1 MTNFIPELPPVYGV
15 DAMRALISLSL
26 LFFCGAIAF
35 GQDMATTQMNR
46 AEMRQEILA
55 EADLLQR
62 ELNHLKRVVKYVRPS
77 IVHIETTTANQSGY
91 ASSSQ
96 VDEAGAGIIFQHD
109 KSYFVLTNRHVIN
122 QAPLERI
129 KIYLEDGR
137 GIKAK
142 RVLTDRDTD
151 VAVVEVESDRL
162 IPAEVGDSSQVE
174 VGEKVF
180 AVGSPFGLSQTV
192 TYGIIRAVVRRNIQ
206 LGRQGLKL
214 QNFFQTDAAINPGN
228 SGGPL
233 INLRGEVI
241 GLNTAIASNSGGND
255 GIGFAIPI
263 HAALGVAEQLLE
275 NGQVA
280 RAFFGVRMDADF
292 DAAAANKIGLFRAH
306 GAKVSGITPGSPAE
320 AAMIEVGDVIT
331 KFYGQEVED
340 DLQLI
345 NIVSLC
351 PLDEDIRV
359 EIFRD
364 GKFIEKTVRLASR
377 KQFEN

>member
-1 MTNFIPELPPVYGV
+1 
-15 DAMRALISLSL
+15 MRNSLSL
-26 LFFCGAIAF
+26 CLVLVFVGV
-35 GQDMATTQMNR
+35 GYSQDRTIEPPDR
-46 AEMRQEILA
+46 ASLREEILA

-62 ELNHLKRVVKYVRPS
+62 ELNHLKRVVRYVRPS
-77 IVHIETTTANQSGY
+77 IVHIESTTAGNGF
-91 ASSSQ
+91 ASSKE
-96 VDEAGAGIIFQHD
+96 VEEAGAGIIFKHND
-109 KSYFVLTNRHVIN
+109 GFFVLTNRHVIN
-122 QAPLERI
+122 QAPIERI
-129 KIYLEDGR
+129 RIYLEDGR
-137 GIKAK
+137 LIKAK

-151 VAVVEVESDRL
+151 VAVVEVDADRL
-162 IPAEVGDSSQVE
+162 VPAEVGDSSQVE

-192 TYGIIRAVVRRNIQ
+192 TYGIISAVGRRNLQ

-263 HAALGVAEQLLE
+263 HAALGVAEQLIE

-292 DAAAANKIGLFRAH
+292 NAAQAAKIGLFRAR
-306 GAKVSGITPGSPAE
+306 GAMVSGITPGSPAE
-320 AAMIEVGDVIT
+320 SAKIEIGDVIT
-331 KFYGQEVED
+331 RFYGQEVED

-351 PLDEDIRV
+351 PLDEEIRFQIYR
-359 EIFRD
+359 E
-364 GKFIEKTVRLASR
+364 GKFIQKTVRLTTRSS
-377 KQFEN
+377 FEN

>member
-1 MTNFIPELPPVYGV
+1 
-15 DAMRALISLSL
+15 MRTLVTLTLLLI
-26 LFFCGAIAF
+26 CGNIAVA
-35 GQDMATTQMNR
+35 QDLATTQKNR

-91 ASSSQ
+91 ASSNQ
-96 VDEAGAGIIFQHD
+96 VDEAGAGVIFQHNN
-109 KSYFVLTNRHVIN
+109 SYFVLTNRHVIN

-137 GIKAK
+137 EIKPK

-151 VAVVEVESDRL
+151 VAVVEVEADRL
-162 IPAEVGDSSQVE
+162 IPAEVGDSSRVE

-192 TYGIIRAVVRRNIQ
+192 TYGIISAVGRRNLQ

-263 HAALGVAEQLLE
+263 HAALSVAQQLLE
-275 NGQVA
+275 HGQVA

-292 DAAAANKIGLFRAH
+292 DAVAASKIGLFRAH

-351 PLDEDIRV
+351 PLEEDIRV
-359 EIFRD
+359 EIYRN
-364 GKFIEKTVRLASR
+364 GQFIEKTVRLASR

>member
-1 MTNFIPELPPVYGV
+1 
-15 DAMRALISLSL
+15 MRSYLSLSL
-26 LFFCGAIAF
+26 VLLVSTIAS
-35 GQDMATTQMNR
+35 GQERYVSPMER
-46 AEMRQEILA
+46 AELREEILA
-55 EADLLQR
+55 EADFLQR
-62 ELNHLKRVVKYVRPS
+62 HLNHLKRVVKFVRPS
-77 IVHIETTTANQSGY
+77 IVHIETTMAGNGFSRN
-91 ASSSQ
+91 SE
-96 VDEAGAGIIFQHD
+96 VDEAGAGIIFSHG
-109 KSYFVLTNRHVIN
+109 KGFFILTNRHVIN

-129 KIYLEDGR
+129 RIYLEDGR
-137 GIKAK
+137 LIRAK

-151 VAVVEVESDRL
+151 VAVVEVDAERL
-162 IPAEVGDSSQVE
+162 VPAEVGDSSRVE
-174 VGEKVF
+174 VGEMVF

-192 TYGIIRAVVRRNIQ
+192 TYGIISAVGRRNLQ

-263 HAALGVAEQLLE
+263 HAALSVAEQLIE
-275 NGQVA
+275 KGQVA

-292 DAAAANKIGLFRAH
+292 DAAAAKEIGLFRAR
-306 GAKVSGITPGSPAE
+306 GAKVSGVTPGSPAE
-320 AAMIEVGDVIT
+320 AAKIQVGDIIT
-331 KFYGQEVED
+331 KFHGQEVED

-351 PLDEDIRV
+351 PLDEDIRF

-364 GKFIEKTVRLASR
+364 GKFVEMTVRLAAR
-377 KQFEN
+377 NRFEN

>member
-1 MTNFIPELPPVYGV
+1 MKGYAPTTSPRFGS
-15 DAMRALISLSL
+15 DAMRSFLALSL
-26 LFFCGAIAF
+26 VLLVTGLSA
-35 GQDMATTQMNR
+35 GQDLQFVSADR
-46 AEMRQEILA
+46 AAQREEILA
-55 EADLLQR
+55 EADFLQR
-62 ELNHLKRVVKYVRPS
+62 ELNHLKRVVRYVRPS
-77 IVHIETTTANQSGY
+77 IVHIETTMAGNGFSK
-91 ASSSQ
+91 SSE
-96 VDEAGAGIIFQHD
+96 VDEAGAGIIFKHE
-109 KSYFVLTNRHVIN
+109 KSFFVLTNRHVIN

-129 KIYLEDGR
+129 RIYLEDGR
-137 GIKAK
+137 QIKAK

-151 VAVVEVESDRL
+151 VAVVEVDSDRL
-162 IPAEVGDSSQVE
+162 IAAEVGDSSQVE

-192 TYGIIRAVVRRNIQ
+192 TYGIISAVGRRNLQ

-263 HAALGVAEQLLE
+263 HAALGVAEQLIE
-275 NGQVA
+275 KGQVA

-292 DAAAANKIGLFRAH
+292 DAAGAKEIGLFRAR
-306 GAKVSGITPGSPAE
+306 GAKVSGVTPGSPAE
-320 AAMIEVGDVIT
+320 AAMIQVGDVIT

-351 PLDEDIRV
+351 PLDEDIRF
-359 EIFRD
+359 EIYRD
-364 GKFIEKTVRLASR
+364 GKFVEKTVRLAAR
-377 KQFEN
+377 NRFEN

>member
-1 MTNFIPELPPVYGV
+1 
-15 DAMRALISLSL
+15 MRPLFSLSL
-26 LFFCGAIAF
+26 LLLISTAVA
-35 GQDMATTQMNR
+35 GQDLAQFDSDR
-46 AEMRQEILA
+46 SAMRDEILA
-55 EADLLQR
+55 EADMLQR
-62 ELNHLKRVVKYVRPS
+62 ELNHLKKVVRFVRPS
-77 IVHIETTTANQSGY
+77 IVHIETTTAGNGFS
-91 ASSSQ
+91 ASSE
-96 VDEAGAGIIFQHD
+96 VDEAGAGIIFKHND
-109 KSYFVLTNRHVIN
+109 SYFVMTNRHVIN

-129 KIYLEDGR
+129 QIYLEDGR
-137 GIKAK
+137 SIKAK

-151 VAVVEVESDRL
+151 VAVVEVVAERL
-162 IPAEVGDSSQVE
+162 IPAEVGDSSMVE

-192 TYGIIRAVVRRNIQ
+192 TYGIISAVGRRNLQ

-263 HAALGVAEQLLE
+263 HAALGVAEQLIE
-275 NGQVA
+275 KGQVA

-292 DAAAANKIGLFRAH
+292 DAAAAAKIGLFRAR
-306 GAKVSGITPGSPAE
+306 GAKVSGVTAGSPAE
-320 AAMIEVGDVIT
+320 AAKIQVGDIIT

-359 EIFRD
+359 EIYRD
-364 GKFIEKTVRLASR
+364 GKFIEKSVRLAAR
-377 KQFEN
+377 NRFEN

>member
-1 MTNFIPELPPVYGV
+1 
-15 DAMRALISLSL
+15 MRYLISLSIVVL
-26 LFFCGAIAF
+26 IQSVAL
-35 GQDMATTQMNR
+35 GQDLNAPQNSAPAPQSSR
-46 AEMRQEILA
+46 AQLRQAILS
-55 EADLLQR
+55 EADFLDR
-62 ELNHLKRVVKYVRPS
+62 YFDHLKRVVKYVRPS
-77 IVHIETTTANQSGY
+77 IVHIETTTGNQAGY

-109 KSYFVLTNRHVIN
+109 EDFFVLTNRHVIN
-122 QAPLERI
+122 QAPIQRI
-129 KIYLEDGR
+129 RIYLEDGR
-137 GIKAK
+137 LIKPQ

-151 VAVVEVESDRL
+151 VAVVVVEPERL
-162 IPAEVGDSSQVE
+162 TPAEVGDSSQIE
-174 VGEKVF
+174 VGENVF

-192 TYGIIRAVVRRNIQ
+192 TYGIISAVGRRNLQ

-263 HAALGVAEQLLE
+263 HSALSVAEQLLE

-292 DAAAANKIGLFRAH
+292 NAAEATKIGLQRAR
-306 GAKVSGITPGSPAE
+306 GAKVSGITPDSPAE
-320 AAMIEVGDVIT
+320 AAEIQVGDVIT
-331 KFYGQEVED
+331 RFHGQEVED

-351 PLDEDIRV
+351 PLDEEIRV
-359 EIFRD
+359 VLFRN
-364 GKFIEKTVRLASR
+364 GEFVEKKVRLAAR
-377 KQFEN
+377 NRFEN

>member
-1 MTNFIPELPPVYGV
+1 
-15 DAMRALISLSL
+15 MRTLVTLTLLLLCGSISL
-26 LFFCGAIAF
+26 
-35 GQDMATTQMNR
+35 GQDMATTQMDR

-55 EADLLQR
+55 EADFLQR
-62 ELNHLKRVVKYVRPS
+62 ELNHLKNVVKFVRPS
-77 IVHIETTTANQSGY
+77 VVHIETTTANNSGY

-96 VDEAGAGIIFQHD
+96 VDEAGAGIVFQQGT
-109 KSYFVLTNRHVIN
+109 SFFVLTNRHVIN

-137 GIKAK
+137 VIKAK

-162 IPAEVGDSSQVE
+162 IPAEVGDSSEVE

-192 TYGIIRAVVRRNIQ
+192 TYGIISAVGRRNLQ

-233 INLRGEVI
+233 FNLRGEVV

-292 DAAAANKIGLFRAH
+292 DAAAANKIGLFRAR

-364 GKFIEKTVRLASR
+364 GKFVEKTVRLAAR
-377 KQFEN
+377 KQFED